1 MSWRTP
7 RTWLRSVLPIS
18 TARHAGTASTFLNGV
33 DDGPPSRAIEAIAKE
48 QLSAAQRLGEY
59 LDEIREET
67 RNQIGPGAR
76 ALHTGTVAALNAVG
90 GLMDRLSNR
99 GLDPARSLELS
110 RLAERNELLRSLSDA
125 VCELTDTIRRAGR
138 SGSLD
143 SLTANMLGRVYIA
156 QGLPDRAVEELERAR
171 ALLGP
176 RPDVVTSTAYVL
188 ARAGRKREALATI
201 DELRRISKPRDPA
214 PFRIAYVH
222 IGLGDTERAFE
233 WLLKAIEAHDWQM
246 AMLKVEPAFD
256 DLRSDPRFPA
266 LVERVGLPR

>member
-1 MSWRTP
+1 
-7 RTWLRSVLPIS
+7 
-18 TARHAGTASTFLNGV
+18 LNGV

-143 SLTANMLGRVYIA
+143 SLTANMA
-156 QGLPDRAVEELERAR
+156 
-171 ALLGP
+171 
-176 RPDVVTSTAYVL
+176 
-188 ARAGRKREALATI
+188 EALHAVLLTAADTMATPDEANLEMLHHLTADRGQLMDGIRRSLVRGERTLTI
-201 DELRRISKPRDPA
+201 DEQQVLFTSTSLFERIIRLLRR
-214 PFRIAYVH
+214 
-222 IGLGDTERAFE
+222 LQTT
-233 WLLKAIEAHDWQM
+233 M
-246 AMLKVEPAFD
+246 AAG
-256 DLRSDPRFPA
+256 A
-266 LVERVGLPR
+266 GN